1 MATVNIDIEVDLRVV
16 IKNAVSRRELNQ
28 HYGGDVVRCAKELL
42 ETGGLTGTV
51 DDRYRVTA
59 ARELSKR
66 HRTSS
71 KPRAKARKATLLNR
85 TKSS

>member
-1 MATVNIDIEVDLRVV
+1 MTAVNIDIEVDLRVV
-16 IKNAVSRRELNQ
+16 IKNAVSRRELNE

-59 ARELSKR
+59 ARELSVR
-66 HRTSS
+66 RRTSS
-71 KPRAKARKATLLNR
+71 KPRAKARKAKLVSH
-85 TKSS
+85 TKRS